1 MKTFIIGFI
10 LALSVMAQAQSQ
22 CASTLGGTDI
32 FPFNQGIAQPFP
44 WNSIQGI
51 WTTVDDPNILIKF
64 KVTRES
70 QRTKHLN
77 VEIYTRADCKK
88 PIYSGGGLMSR
99 SEKNVIRVQLMGR
112 DYVQKLM
119 KLAVF
124 DPVDLFMDKNTC
136 SQDIWA
142 ATIIDIESEESTTSI
157 EGSGQSNMM
166 LKKITSSLDLYCRRN
181 RN

>member
-1 MKTFIIGFI
+1 MKTFIVGFI
-10 LALSVMAQAQSQ
+10 LALSVLAQAQSQ
-22 CASTLGGTDI
+22 CNLDTLGGPDL

-44 WNSIQGI
+44 WSSVQGI

-64 KVTRES
+64 KVVRES
-70 QRTKHLN
+70 QKTKHLN
-77 VEIYTRADCKK
+77 VEIYNKIDCRK
-88 PIYSGGGLMSR
+88 PIYSGGGLMSQ

-124 DPVDLFMDKNTC
+124 DPEALLMDKNVC
-136 SQDIWA
+136 SKNVWA
-142 ATIIDIESEESTTSI
+142 ATIIDIESEETSSI
-157 EGSGQSNMM
+157 EGAGQSNMM

>member
-1 MKTFIIGFI
+1 MKTFIVGFI
-10 LALSVMAQAQSQ
+10 LALSAMAHGQAQ
-22 CASTLGGTDI
+22 CASTLGGPDV

-44 WNSIQGI
+44 WSSIQGI

-64 KVTRES
+64 KVIRES

-77 VEIYTRADCKK
+77 VEIYSKIDCKK
-88 PIYSGGGLMSR
+88 PLFSGGGLTSR

-112 DYVQKLM
+112 DSVQKLM

-124 DPVDLFMDKNTC
+124 DPADLLMDKNLC
-136 SQDIWA
+136 SENVWA
-142 ATIIDIESEESTTSI
+142 ATIIDVESEETSSL
-157 EGSGQSNMM
+157 EGAGQSNMM
-166 LKKITSSLDLYCRRN
+166 LKKITSSLDLYCRRS